1 MEAVSH
7 KGLEMQGYISRNS
20 KRLLFIELFIKCMYF
35 SFNFCVEGMIYIYIY
50 LSFRQVIEDL
60 RQPQHY

>member
-20 KRLLFIELFIKCMYF
+20 KRLLFIELFIKCMLVF
-35 SFNFCVEGMIYIYIY
+35 FFNFCVEVIIYIY